1 MRTIYLNFLPTH
13 ADTDVGDRIQDR
25 DKYRAIAATPQA
37 ARTLGVPYF
46 NLEILA
52 EQICHRH
59 GLTIAPLLLAHRTLQ
74 TAVKMAID
82 PTDLPGT
89 VRVFTPAIRSI
100 LRAGLDLDALS
111 SVAFPRV
118 RQLAAVTSRYQQ
130 MLHDSH
136 AIDPAELFWQATR
149 LLLQGGEKN
158 GDARQVIL
166 VYGYCT
172 LRPDNLAF
180 IDAIADHES
189 AIVLPWGEGDSFQEQ
204 RSAIDELQQRGWVVF
219 NADCVGSDGIHSL
232 NLNLNLNLNLK
243 ANVKSTQKHH
253 SNKTESLHNLP
264 DSAQIVAHRY
274 PNIEAEVRGTLAQV
288 KLLLTSGIS
297 AREIVLVA
305 RDDAMY
311 GATLLDMAWE
321 YQIPIRALYS
331 VPLAATR
338 LGAWLRLLLDVIQ
351 SHFAFESTAKL
362 LSHPIAGNRL
372 RSQWAEA
379 RHRHPQSLAQ
389 WQTFGQELGLDLSS
403 LNWKKKATRSDWVQL
418 LQSVFKTFDVRKHC
432 GRWAKETLAFY
443 RLKEALVTLAQPERE
458 RLSLDEFVKELTDS
472 LNLLTVAAQPGRGGV
487 ELHQPH
493 AICGAKYR
501 HVFVLGTA
509 EGMFPAPDRD
519 DPILDFFTRKQLN
532 RQGFLLE
539 TAAQMT
545 RREAVTFPIL
555 FPVAQQALTFS
566 YPERMGKEEMLPSP
580 YLLQLNCTIQRPD
593 PVAIASLEEAR
604 KQYIARLSVEGN
616 TPQSKTIQIQTIQTQ
631 TIQAMAKSIADP
643 LFDRVV
649 RAWVVEHQ
657 REQSPTFDRYDGA
670 IGIPLDKTHH
680 TFSASQLTQLG
691 QCGFKWFANYLL
703 KLAELD
709 EMDNEL
715 TGRLQGRLYH
725 KTLEMAVKA
734 AREQSDLRQ
743 GILEHLEEAFTEA
756 EKFENIR
763 DLTAWQVRRQEHLD
777 VLRRTIAHE
786 TFWTQGNRVVAIEQS
801 FTGEWHGF
809 KIKGTVDRIDETPAG
824 LKLIEYKNISSK
836 PTAAKDATGKANL
849 EIQLPLYKQVATSQL
864 FPDRPV
870 AEAYYYSL
878 TKQKI
883 FKADVDEAAFVE
895 FADRIDRQ
903 LQHGHYPVA
912 PDVDGK
918 ACNYCCQDL
927 VCRKGTRLDRKLE

>member
-1 MRTIYLNFLPTH
+1 MRTIYLNFLPGH
-13 ADTDVGDRIQDR
+13 AGNGVGDRIQDR
-25 DKYRAIAATPQA
+25 DKYRDKYQAIAATPQA
-37 ARTLGVPYF
+37 ARTLGAPYF
-46 NLEILA
+46 NLERLA
-52 EQICHRH
+52 EQICHHH
-59 GLTIAPLLLAHRTLQ
+59 GLTIASVLLAHRTLQ
-74 TAVKMAID
+74 TAVKVAID

-111 SVAFPRV
+111 SVSFTRV

-130 MLHDSH
+130 MLQDRH

-149 LLLQGGEKN
+149 LLLQGDETSESH
-158 GDARQVIL
+158 RQSIL

-172 LRPDNLAF
+172 LRPDSLAF
-180 IDAIADHES
+180 IDAIADGES

-204 RSAIDELQQRGWVVF
+204 QAAIDELQQRGWVVSD
-219 NADCVGSDGIHSL
+219 ADCAGSNAINPAFGNGMKPSIL
-232 NLNLNLNLNLK
+232 E
-243 ANVKSTQKHH
+243 ANETHH
-253 SNKTESLHNLP
+253 STKTKSLQNFP
-264 DSAQIVAHRY
+264 SSAQILAHRY
-274 PNIEAEVRGTLAQV
+274 PNIEAEVRGTLARV
-288 KLLLTSGIS
+288 KSLLKEGVPAS
-297 AREIVLVA
+297 EIVLIA
-305 RDDAMY
+305 RDDALY
-311 GATLLDMAWE
+311 GAILVDMAWE

-331 VPLAATR
+331 VSLTATR
-338 LGAWLRLLLDVIQ
+338 LGAWLRLLLEVIQ
-351 SHFAFESTAKL
+351 SHFSFESTAKL

-372 RSQWAEA
+372 RSQWSAA
-379 RHRHPQSLAQ
+379 RYRHPQSLAQ
-389 WQTFGQELGLDLSS
+389 WQAFGQELGLDLSS
-403 LNWKKKATRSDWVQL
+403 LNWKKKATRADWVQVL
-418 LQSVFKTFDVRKHC
+418 HSIFKTFDVRKHC
-432 GRWAKETLAFY
+432 GRWARETLAFY

-458 RLSLDEFVKELTDS
+458 RLSLDEFAKELTDS

-493 AICGAKYR
+493 SICGAKYA
-501 HVFVLGTA
+501 HIFVLGAA
-509 EGMFPAPDRD
+509 EGMFPTPDRD
-519 DPILDFFTRKQLN
+519 DPILDFFTRKQLS

-539 TAAQMT
+539 TAVQMT

-555 FPVAQQALTFS
+555 FPAARQTLTFS
-566 YPERMGKEEMLPSP
+566 YPERVGKEEMLPSP
-580 YLLQLNCTIQRPD
+580 YLLQLDCTIQRPD
-593 PVAIASLEEAR
+593 SAAIASLEEAR
-604 KQYIARLSVEGN
+604 KEYIARLSIEGN
-616 TPQSKTIQIQTIQTQ
+616 TPQSKTVKT
-631 TIQAMAKSIADP
+631 MAKSLADP

-649 RAWVVEHQ
+649 RAWIVEQQ
-657 REQSPTFDRYDGA
+657 REQSPTFDHYDGS
-670 IGIPLDKTHH
+670 IGIPLDKTHY

-709 EMDNEL
+709 EMENEL

-725 KTLEMAVKA
+725 KTLEIAVKTA
-734 AREQSDLRQ
+734 LEQSDLRQ
-743 GILEHLEEAFTEA
+743 GILDHLEVAFTEA

-763 DLTAWQVRRQEHLD
+763 DLTAWQVRRQEHLE
-777 VLRRTIAHE
+777 VLRRTISHE

-883 FKADVDEAAFVE
+883 FKADVDEAAFIE

-903 LQHGHYPVA
+903 LQQGHYPVA

-927 VCRKGTRLDRKLE
+927 VCRKGNRLDRKIE